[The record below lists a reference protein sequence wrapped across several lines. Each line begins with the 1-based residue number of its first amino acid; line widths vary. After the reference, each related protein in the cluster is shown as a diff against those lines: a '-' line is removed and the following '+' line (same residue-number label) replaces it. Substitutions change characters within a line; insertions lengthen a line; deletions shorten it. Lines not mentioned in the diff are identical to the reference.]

1 MKKVGIIG
9 GLSPESTM
17 LYYAGINDGVRVH
30 MGGLHSGTILLN
42 SLDFG
47 VFVALKNKGDW
58 DTQAEIL
65 CDAARSL
72 ERAGADFIILATNT
86 MHKMADQIEAEINIP
101 FLHLADAT
109 ARRIKDA
116 GMDRIALLGTRYTME
131 QNFYKERLERIGIE
145 VLVPDTVGRQDVHD
159 IIYDELCNGTVLQSS
174 KEKYQDIIGTLQKQG
189 AQGVV
194 LGCTE
199 ITMLMK
205 TADIEIKCF
214 DTTAIHIEE
223 TLTYMLEGE

>member
-17 LYYAGINDGVRVH
+17 LYYAGINDGVRVR
-30 MGGLHSGTILLN
+30 MGGLHSGEILLN

-47 VFVALKNKGDW
+47 VFVALKDKGDW
-58 DTQAEIL
+58 DTQAKIL
-65 CDAARSL
+65 CDAAKSL

-109 ARRIKDA
+109 ARRIKAA
-116 GMDRIALLGTRYTME
+116 GMDKIALLGTRYTME
-131 QNFYKERLERIGIE
+131 QNFYKDRLERVGIE
-145 VLVPDTVGRQDVHD
+145 VLVPDAVWRQDVHD
-159 IIYDELCNGTVLQSS
+159 IIYDELCNGKVLPES
-174 KEKYQDIIGTLQKQG
+174 KRTYRNIIGTLQKQG

-199 ITMLMK
+199 ITMLIK
-205 TADIEIKCF
+205 SEDIAIECL

-223 TLTYMLEGE
+223 TLTYMLEG